1 MADNLHLKVITPLKL
16 VIDEHVELVEAPGEL
31 GEFGILPGHVP
42 FVTTLNPGFL
52 KFRQGSETRSLVIHG
67 GHPEVSNDN
76 VRILTD
82 STEDPSSID
91 TDAAKRD
98 IDNIQVNLFTTSTG
112 STDIIL
118 EMCPECGDRALA
130 FETGCMTCKS
140 CAYSKCS

>member
-1 MADNLHLKVITPLKL
+1 LADNLHLKVITPLKL
-16 VIDEHVELVEAPGEL
+16 VIDEQVELVEGPGEL

-67 GHPEVSNDN
+67 GLAEVSNDN

-91 TDAAKRD
+91 TDAAKMD
-98 IDNIQVNLFTTSTG
+98 IDNIQGQIDDNEGNAKRLKELNFQLKLAQV
-112 STDIIL
+112 
-118 EMCPECGDRALA
+118 RASA
-130 FETGCMTCKS
+130 K
-140 CAYSKCS
+140 

>member
-16 VIDEHVELVEAPGEL
+16 VIDEHVELVEGPGEL

-52 KFRQGSETRSLVIHG
+52 KFRHGSETRSLVIHG
-67 GHPEVSNDN
+67 GLAEVNNDN

-98 IDNIQVNLFTTSTG
+98 IDNIQGQIDDNQGNAKRLKELNFQLKLAQV
-112 STDIIL
+112 
-118 EMCPECGDRALA
+118 RASA
-130 FETGCMTCKS
+130 K
-140 CAYSKCS
+140 

>member
-1 MADNLHLKVITPLKL
+1 LADNLHLKVITPLKL
-16 VIDEHVELVEAPGEL
+16 VIDEHVELVEGPGEL

-67 GHPEVSNDN
+67 GLAEVSNDN

-82 STEDPSSID
+82 STEEPSSID

-98 IDNIQVNLFTTSTG
+98 IDNIQGQIDDNQGNAKRLKELNFQLKLAQV
-112 STDIIL
+112 
-118 EMCPECGDRALA
+118 RASA
-130 FETGCMTCKS
+130 K
-140 CAYSKCS
+140 

>member
-1 MADNLHLKVITPLKL
+1 LADNLHLKVITPLKL
-16 VIDEHVELVEAPGEL
+16 VIDEHVELVEGPGEL

-67 GHPEVSNDN
+67 GLAEVSNDN

-98 IDNIQVNLFTTSTG
+98 IDNIQGQIDDNQGNAKRLKELNFQLKLAQV
-112 STDIIL
+112 
-118 EMCPECGDRALA
+118 RASA
-130 FETGCMTCKS
+130 K
-140 CAYSKCS
+140 

>member
-16 VIDEHVELVEAPGEL
+16 VIDEHVELVEGPGEL

-67 GHPEVSNDN
+67 GLAEVSNDN

-98 IDNIQVNLFTTSTG
+98 IDNIQGQIDDNQGNAKRLKELNFQLKLAQV
-112 STDIIL
+112 
-118 EMCPECGDRALA
+118 RASV
-130 FETGCMTCKS
+130 K
-140 CAYSKCS
+140 

>member
-16 VIDEHVELVEAPGEL
+16 VIDEHVELVEGPGEL

-67 GHPEVSNDN
+67 GLAEVSNDN

-98 IDNIQVNLFTTSTG
+98 IDNIQGQIDDNQGNAKRLKELNFQLKLAQV
-112 STDIIL
+112 
-118 EMCPECGDRALA
+118 RASA
-130 FETGCMTCKS
+130 K
-140 CAYSKCS
+140 

>member
-16 VIDEHVELVEAPGEL
+16 VIDEHVELVEGPGEL

-67 GHPEVSNDN
+67 GLSEVINDN

-98 IDNIQVNLFTTSTG
+98 IDNIQGQIDDNQGNAKRLKELNFQLKLAQV
-112 STDIIL
+112 
-118 EMCPECGDRALA
+118 RASA
-130 FETGCMTCKS
+130 K
-140 CAYSKCS
+140 